1 MLDLNLGLQVLS
13 LPLPFRPRLP
23 FPFGVKLFQW
33 EKSKIWPGAQGLP
46 FRGLSGASAGLESG
60 GNNTADS
67 PNIWP
72 KNQTLLRRS
81 DRRDR
86 QTSERTS
93 APTKVEEGTGN
104 LYQAVHRLGECCREV
119 EDEASNSRNKIH
131 QTRKWPYRDSL
142 YIEQARGSPLLTSR
156 QLGGKARASR
166 APPLPKYPRPRFVN
180 AARLS
185 SFVFIVFVQVGIMPR
200 RVAVGRVRPFIR
212 QFIV

>member
-156 QLGGKARASR
+156 QLGGKAAHLHCQNTR
-166 APPLPKYPRPRFVN
+166 
-180 AARLS
+180 
-185 SFVFIVFVQVGIMPR
+185 
-200 RVAVGRVRPFIR
+200 GRGS
-212 QFIV
+212 